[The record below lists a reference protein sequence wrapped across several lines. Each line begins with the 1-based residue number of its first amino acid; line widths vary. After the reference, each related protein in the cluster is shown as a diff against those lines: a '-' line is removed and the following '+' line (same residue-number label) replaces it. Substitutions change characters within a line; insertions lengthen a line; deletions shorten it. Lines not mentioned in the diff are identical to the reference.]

1 MSRLAPRPSALV
13 RTRSRLKA
21 LLWQLLPEPAL
32 IWTMR
37 LRARLS
43 PANRTPEE
51 VFTEIYE
58 EGDWGG
64 SGFFSGSGSH
74 NAEIVAPY
82 VRAVTEWLQA
92 NGGERMTL
100 VDLGCGDFAVGSQIA
115 PHVGRY
121 VGVDVVAPLVEANN
135 RRFGSDRVSFERRDI
150 VSDDL
155 PEGDVCTIRQVF
167 QHLSNAQIA
176 EVLRKTAGYRW
187 LIVTDHESGR
197 MKAPNLDKP
206 IGSSTRLYLRS
217 GVVLTEPPFNLPRDR
232 VRRLLDLPVREKVG
246 PLTRTR
252 GRLVTVLVANE
263 VETTDRSGSLGLP
276 EADAK
281 PQPR

>member
-1 MSRLAPRPSALV
+1 
-13 RTRSRLKA
+13 
-21 LLWQLLPEPAL
+21 
-32 IWTMR
+32 
-37 LRARLS
+37 
-43 PANRTPEE
+43 
-51 VFTEIYE
+51 
-58 EGDWGG
+58 
-64 SGFFSGSGSH
+64 FSGSGSH

-115 PHVGRY
+115 PHVARY
-121 VGVDVVAPLVEANN
+121 VGVDVVAPLIEANN
-135 RRFGSDRVSFERRDI
+135 RRFGSDRVRFERRDI

-176 EVLRKTAGYRW
+176 EVLRKTARYRW
-187 LIVTDHESGR
+187 LIVTDHESDR
-197 MKAPNLDKP
+197 MKVPNLDKP

-232 VRRLLDLPVREKVG
+232 VLRLLDLPVREKVG

-252 GRLVTVLVANE
+252 GRLVTVLVTNE
-263 VETTDRSGSLGLP
+263 VETTDRSGSLALP